1 MLQLILGYDTQSPD
15 LSAHCFIA
23 DSSDVVG
30 RVLIEEDSSVWF
42 QATVRGDFDEVK
54 IGARTCIQEQSAIHV
69 SSGFP
74 VNIGNDVIV
83 EPGCLIRGC
92 RIGDGALIGTG
103 SILMSGCTVGKGA
116 VIGAGSLIT
125 ESMNIP
131 DGMVAYGRPA
141 KVIRKVTDE
150 EREQLEILVKKYV
163 ELSKL
168 YIK

>member
-1 MLQLILGYDTQSPD
+1 MILGYDTQSPD

-30 RVLIEEDSSVWF
+30 RVSIEEDSSVWF
-42 QATVRGDFDEVK
+42 QATIRGDFDTVR
-54 IGARTCIQEQSAIHV
+54 IGARTCIQEQAVIHV

-74 VNIGNDVIV
+74 AKIGNDVIIGHGCIVHGSQV
-83 EPGCLIRGC
+83 E
-92 RIGDGALIGTG
+92 DGALVGMG
-103 SILMSGCTVGKGA
+103 SILMNGSVIGKGA
-116 VIGAGSLIT
+116 IVGAGSLVP
-125 ESMNIP
+125 EGMVIP

-141 KVIRKVTDE
+141 KVVREVTDE
-150 EREQLEILVKKYV
+150 EREQLKSCVKKYV